1 MTSKRPQPKQSS
13 IAGLSPLVA
22 PPAPIPSEDE
32 TRAALVQEPVTPRPA
47 TVQPAV
53 ARSVAPAVA
62 GKAGEPRYPKVSVYM
77 APERADRARAAYMH
91 TMTHLGAQSFSS
103 FMGRAV
109 MTYVEELERLYNGGE
124 PFPEVNGRM
133 PLIRD

>member
-22 PPAPIPSEDE
+22 PPVPIPSQDE
-32 TRAALVQEPVTPRPA
+32 TRAPLVQEPVTPRPA
-47 TVQPAV
+47 AVQPA
-53 ARSVAPAVA
+53 AAPAVA

>member
-22 PPAPIPSEDE
+22 PPVAVPQDE
-32 TRAALVQEPVTPRPA
+32 KRERLQEPVTPLPA
-47 TVQPAV
+47 AVQPAV
-53 ARSVAPAVA
+53 APAVV

>member
-22 PPAPIPSEDE
+22 PPAAARQGEPRE
-32 TRAALVQEPVTPRPA
+32 TSAQEPVAPPVTR
-47 TVQPAV
+47 TQ
-53 ARSVAPAVA
+53 SYVAPAVA
-62 GKAGEPRYPKVSVYM
+62 PAVAEKPGEPRYPKVSVYM